1 MQTRRNFL
9 KDTCRMCTGTPLL
22 SVMLTQLTACSSL
35 PVYKANLS
43 SKTVEVPLSSFTA
56 SDLVIVR
63 DMQTPYDI
71 LVVKKSPT
79 EYNAIYMKC
88 THRENP
94 VSATKTGLYCPEHGS
109 TFDLDG
115 NVTKEP
121 APAPL
126 KRFTTAIHDNSITID
141 LNS

>member
-9 KDTCRMCTGTPLL
+9 KDSCKACAGTSVLGLL
-22 SVMLTQLTACSSL
+22 VTQLSACSSL
-35 PVYKANLS
+35 PVYKTNLS
-43 SKTVEVPLSSFTA
+43 AKSVDVPLASFA
-56 SDLVIVR
+56 ESNMVIVR
-63 DMQTPYDI
+63 DMQTPFDI
-71 LVVKKSPT
+71 VVIKKSAT
-79 EYNAIYMKC
+79 EYNALYLKC

-126 KRFTTAIHDNSITID
+126 KRFTTTLHENSVTID
-141 LNS
+141 LNF

>member
-1 MQTRRNFL
+1 MQTRRDFL
-9 KDTCRMCTGTPLL
+9 KESCKACAGASVLGLL
-22 SVMLTQLTACSSL
+22 LTQMSACSSL
-35 PVYKANLS
+35 PVYKTNLAA
-43 SKTVEVPLSSFTA
+43 KTVDVPLTSFA
-56 SDLVIVR
+56 GSDLVIVR
-63 DMQTPYDI
+63 DMQTPFDI
-71 LVVKKSPT
+71 LVVKKSDT
-79 EYNAIYMKC
+79 EYNALYLKC

-126 KRFTTAIHDNSITID
+126 KRFTTSLHEQAVTID
-141 LNS
+141 LGS